1 MDALPTMEG
10 EMVGVLLFK
19 PGSRASEAVEGLAD
33 GTAAR
38 EFFASAMPP
47 LLPYLRDDELERF
60 AKRPVSRLPSFQL
73 VEGPIHRALPRG
85 GVVLL
90 GDAIKAVKPYFGQ
103 GANSALED
111 VAVLSRCLDDLFQ
124 AMMASILFVT

>member
-60 AKRPVSRLPSFQL
+60 VRRPVTATTTAPTVTSPSC
-73 VEGPIHRALPRG
+73 
-85 GVVLL
+85 
-90 GDAIKAVKPYFGQ
+90 
-103 GANSALED
+103 N
-111 VAVLSRCLDDLFQ
+111 
-124 AMMASILFVT
+124 